1 MRFGELLRLSQL
13 RLRELSSPAL
23 QVVLSLSLGFL
34 SKNGHLLASK
44 GAIRVYVL
52 IYLD

>member
-1 MRFGELLRLSQL
+1 LSQL

-34 SKNGHLLASK
+34 SKSGHLLASK
-44 GAIRVYVL
+44 DVIQVYVL
-52 IYLD
+52 IYLNWVL